1 MGMGVS
7 GSKMQRQGNRGD
19 PKLCSLL
26 PRKLVMEGE
35 KHQLVG
41 VYGGAQADMGRDQRD
56 VEGNRRY

>member
-1 MGMGVS
+1 
-7 GSKMQRQGNRGD
+7 MQRQGNRGD